1 MMQVNFVPETMPLQ
15 KLLTAFIKKRHS
27 VAVVIDEFGGTA
39 GVISLEDVLE
49 QIFGEIEDEHDIPD
63 LTEKQVGQDEYV
75 LSCRLEVKYLNEKYG
90 LGIEESKEYDTL
102 AGFII
107 FNYDGIPTA
116 GETVFIG
123 GLQLRILRT
132 TRSRIELARVKKL

>member
-1 MMQVNFVPETMPLQ
+1 M
-15 KLLTAFIKKRHS
+15 
-27 VAVVIDEFGGTA
+27 
-39 GVISLEDVLE
+39 
-49 QIFGEIEDEHDIPD
+49 
-63 LTEKQVGQDEYV
+63 
-75 LSCRLEVKYLNEKYG
+75 KYLNEKYG

-132 TRSRIELARVKKL
+132 TRSRIELASVEKEEDFYINKGPFPNKFYYL

>member
-1 MMQVNFVPETMPLQ
+1 MKNTGWGS
-15 KLLTAFIKKRHS
+15 KKARNT
-27 VAVVIDEFGGTA
+27 I
-39 GVISLEDVLE
+39 
-49 QIFGEIEDEHDIPD
+49 
-63 LTEKQVGQDEYV
+63 
-75 LSCRLEVKYLNEKYG
+75 RWR
-90 LGIEESKEYDTL
+90 
-102 AGFII
+102 GFII

>member
-1 MMQVNFVPETMPLQ
+1 M
-15 KLLTAFIKKRHS
+15 
-27 VAVVIDEFGGTA
+27 
-39 GVISLEDVLE
+39 
-49 QIFGEIEDEHDIPD
+49 
-63 LTEKQVGQDEYV
+63 
-75 LSCRLEVKYLNEKYG
+75 LSCRLEVKYLNEKYN

-102 AGFII
+102 AGLII
-107 FNYDGIPTA
+107 FNYEGIPTA